1 MIKTDARNILKIT
14 SLFLFFLLILGYAFF
29 SSYDLV
35 FGVKIK
41 DINIIN
47 GEKITA
53 SVINVN
59 GNAKNAVNLI
69 LNGREISIDKK
80 GNFNESIAL
89 FSGYNIISIEAKDKF
104 GNSDEKD
111 FRLIGEFADEAK

>member
-1 MIKTDARNILKIT
+1 M
-14 SLFLFFLLILGYAFF
+14 
-29 SSYDLV
+29 
-35 FGVKIK
+35 
-41 DINIIN
+41 
-47 GEKITA
+47 TA

-69 LNGREISIDKK
+69 LNGREISIDKN

-104 GNSDEKD
+104 GNSDKKD